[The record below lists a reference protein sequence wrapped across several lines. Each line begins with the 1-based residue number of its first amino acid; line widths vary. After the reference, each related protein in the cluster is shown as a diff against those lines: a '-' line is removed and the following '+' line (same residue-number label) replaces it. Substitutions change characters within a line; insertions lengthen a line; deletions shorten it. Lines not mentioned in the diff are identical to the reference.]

1 MCLSIPIDTV
11 RVGILTWQVKNS
23 MLCFGLT
30 ITAAAQSRNFT
41 GVSQLFA
48 LVI

>member
-1 MCLSIPIDTV
+1 M
-11 RVGILTWQVKNS
+11 S
-23 MLCFGLT
+23 MALGHPWGWHSDLGNP

-41 GVSQLFA
+41 GVSQHQA